1 MDTCGCLGASSCLT
15 RGGTRGHAAVNMLG
29 RWVSFL
35 SMCTLMTSGARHF
48 AEPWGCRDE
57 DAVFALGITYAAE
70 TGRHPFIHS
79 VSTC

>member
-15 RGGTRGHAAVNMLG
+15 RGGTRGCAAVNMLG

-48 AEPWGCRDE
+48 AEPWECRDE
-57 DAVFALGITYAAE
+57 QHSIYIKQAADNLADVRDMP
-70 TGRHPFIHS
+70 TTLS
-79 VSTC
+79 